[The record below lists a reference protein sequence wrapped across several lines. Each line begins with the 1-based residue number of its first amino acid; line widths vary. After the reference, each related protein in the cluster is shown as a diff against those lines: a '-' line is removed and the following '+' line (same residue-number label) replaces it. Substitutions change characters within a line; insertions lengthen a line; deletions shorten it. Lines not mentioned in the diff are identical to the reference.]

1 MNKEKIL
8 KDFTIKFIAETVIS
22 CSVLFIWIF
31 LFVYDII
38 DEKAWVISGIALIA
52 AACAVSYFDKKING
66 KKNEKQLRR
75 VMPMIIS
82 IKDTPESLK
91 KDKDKLFWIGIAS
104 FSFGFAFRETSF
116 IFIVLM
122 AMSNMFRKLEYLTGE
137 KIKYLENKPE
147 GL

>member
-1 MNKEKIL
+1 MDKEKLL
-8 KDFTIKFIAETVIS
+8 KNFTIKFIAETVIS
-22 CSVLFIWIF
+22 CSVIFIWIF

-38 DEKAWVISGIALIA
+38 DEKTWVASGIVLIA
-52 AACAVSYFDKKING
+52 TAGAVSYFNKKING
-66 KKNEKQLRR
+66 KKNERQLRQ

-91 KDKDKLFWIGIAS
+91 KDKDRFFWLGVAA

-116 IFIVLM
+116 IFIVIM
-122 AMSNMFRKLEYLTGE
+122 SMSNMFRRLEYLTGE
-137 KIKYLENKPE
+137 KIKYLKNKPE